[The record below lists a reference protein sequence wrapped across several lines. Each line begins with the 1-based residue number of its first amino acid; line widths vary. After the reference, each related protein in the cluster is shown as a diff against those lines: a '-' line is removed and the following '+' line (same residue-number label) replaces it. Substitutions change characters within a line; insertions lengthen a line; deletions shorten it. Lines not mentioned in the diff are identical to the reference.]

1 MTTFTSFV
9 IIIQNT
15 SSSEIFP
22 VQNRILWILNPSI
35 SISTVISYKN
45 LMSIESR
52 IDLIALIA
60 NSNTLQT
67 LPHCFSQK
75 SSTSP
80 PGEGGKLALFPP
92 VYPLRS
98 ERRFVQKPF
107 LPPPRFHRGTAR
119 RFLWKAL
126 AKKALLL
133 LLPPP
138 SPLCRQLFRFTTLWT
153 RWSASPPFSVARNV
167 SPWFFRQ
174 RGGGGGLA
182 WLRKQVTAVGDRL
195 PFGKSVESSVQSS
208 RPTHLPRDWL
218 GKVVGDSFTLQ
229 IGGWNRHQKTFS
241 LAFPLVTFSRGHPSF
256 FIYFFFF
263 FLFLSCSSLVDF
275 WQVERMESLLFQR
288 FGDLSKE
295 RASVWFG

>member
-1 MTTFTSFV
+1 
-9 IIIQNT
+9 
-15 SSSEIFP
+15 
-22 VQNRILWILNPSI
+22 
-35 SISTVISYKN
+35 
-45 LMSIESR
+45 MSIESR
-52 IDLIALIA
+52 LDLIALIA

-80 PGEGGKLALFPP
+80 PGEGGKLALSPP

-98 ERRFVQKPF
+98 EHRFVQKPF
-107 LPPPRFHRGTAR
+107 LPPRVSIAAR
-119 RFLWKAL
+119 HDVFFEKLSR
-126 AKKALLL
+126 KKLCSSSSSPS
-133 LLPPP
+133 LPL
-138 SPLCRQLFRFTTLWT
+138 PLCRQLFRFTTLWT

-174 RGGGGGLA
+174 RGGGGGGGGLA

-256 FIYFFFF
+256 FLFFFF
-263 FLFLSCSSLVDF
+263 SCSSLVDF